1 MSGGYFDY
9 KNDELCNA
17 MFNWSI
23 YPLYSPEADS
33 RYRDFCRKARSVN
46 PMQDTMMSELVYD
59 VLCLIYS
66 LDMCLSADTSDETYR
81 KDVDYFKKKWLSANR
96 KSIAKREIDQSLEE
110 LREDLYKK
118 LLVFEGEESAP
129 MSMEENMKKA
139 WLIVQ
144 PENSQNESSAI
155 LRTDRINAYCAENG
169 VTIVRKGTF
178 VTSEASPFESLDM
191 LIKTLQLV
199 GADIMLCY
207 TASDIASN
215 WTDLQEIVKKCNCE
229 KIAVISVKEGNLS
242 EFVKTFGGLFNAIA
256 KTREI
261 RIEEDDELP
270 EGG

>member
-81 KDVDYFKKKWLSANR
+81 KDVDYFKKKWLSATQ
-96 KSIAKREIDQSLEE
+96 KSIAKREIDQSIEE
-110 LREDLYKK
+110 LREELYKK
-118 LLVFEGEESAP
+118 LLVFGGEESAP
-129 MSMEENMKKA
+129 MSIEENMKKA

-256 KTREI
+256 KNREI